1 MFLSEEDQVAA
12 VNFWMKLFDKIQILL
27 TQSASQYPDITV
39 HNGGTIYIIPDLGP
53 READL
58 GCEPVLLLVDV
69 EPQSVDAEPEL
80 NGSER
85 NIE

>member
-1 MFLSEEDQVAA
+1 MLH
-12 VNFWMKLFDKIQILL
+12 NIQISLS
-27 TQSASQYPDITV
+27 TTV
-39 HNGGTIYIIPDLGP
+39 SIIPDLRP
-53 READL
+53 RETDL

-80 NGSER
+80 NESER

>member
-1 MFLSEEDQVAA
+1 MLH
-12 VNFWMKLFDKIQILL
+12 NIQISL
-27 TQSASQYPDITV
+27 V
-39 HNGGTIYIIPDLGP
+39 HNGDTVIIIPDLRP

-80 NGSER
+80 NESER
-85 NIE
+85 KIECRSSRNLTMT